1 MAGARIFRTSR
12 RRTDSADGAQRRRGD
27 RLRGVWLVDR
37 TRTDGCSG
45 PCVDHAQHVP
55 ERAERRA
62 GSRDHWGDGG
72 TGRPR
77 RPCGGGPPP
86 LARVDPAGTG
96 GMESPA
102 AASRASG
109 VSIRSREVA
118 SSGMG
123 GGDCWR
129 VVASGRGLGGGDGC
143 SPVSGVVGL
152 RGDGQPDRCRT
163 AAGRDPGQQHR
174 GYPGRGR
181 DPGGG
186 AMPRYRHGCERQA
199 RRTRS
204 CGGWTATRS
213 GGKSAASAFR
223 RARAPTGQ

>member
-1 MAGARIFRTSR
+1 MIQNADRSGRDRGRGRSVVTERQEWRAPESSELVGVEPTPLTEPSGDAA
-12 RRTDSADGAQRRRGD
+12 TDYAVFGWLIALAPMSAAALG
-27 RLRGVWLVDR
+27 
-37 TRTDGCSG
+37 
-45 PCVDHAQHVP
+45 VDHAQHVP

-143 SPVSGVVGL
+143 SPVSGV
-152 RGDGQPDRCRT
+152 CRL
-163 AAGRDPGQQHR
+163 AWRWP
-174 GYPGRGR
+174 
-181 DPGGG
+181 
-186 AMPRYRHGCERQA
+186 
-199 RRTRS
+199 TRS
-204 CGGWTATRS
+204 LSISSRT
-213 GGKSAASAFR
+213 
-223 RARAPTGQ
+223 